1 MGGRG
6 GSCIRGG
13 GGGAQRVYVRVERK
27 QTAVSNAYT
36 YNWRQTKIYG
46 NLWFYSRNL
55 LFVNA
60 QIGLILAIEK
70 IIN

>member
-1 MGGRG
+1 MGAGDPAFV
-6 GSCIRGG
+6 GG
-13 GGGAQRVYVRVERK
+13 GGGAQRGYVRVERK

-60 QIGLILAIEK
+60 HTGLILAIEK